1 MPPPHGAAGTGAL
14 PLPSPAALPSQQRPG
29 PWSPGSSLPAAVVG
43 KAAAAAA
50 DGDEDEWDEGFQEEQ
65 EDPKTAQHEEEE
77 EEEEE
82 EGEEEEENVSP
93 PKKPSSSSRPA
104 SAASAAS
111 SSAGDLTCA
120 ICLDAIPLEDL
131 ATVPGCEHAYCAAC
145 IVGWAVA
152 SSPADASG
160 SDVCG
165 KCPQCKR
172 EYASVATHRR
182 LDGTLSDYPVEESV
196 CLLRR
201 ARWFCAG
208 AGAAVAAAAAAAAAR
223 PRSPPMAPSDIDQ
236 ADRIHAN
243 GGGIG
248 GSGSGRTYSRRQHYY
263 DDDDD
268 DLDDGEN
275 DGPGN
280 ARSVKTIPDWARGKN
295 LRDAL
300 EAQAHVDP
308 DVIFGAR
315 RTTVP
320 LDELFGHP
328 DRLRTGGGTGGG
340 GAAAAAAA
348 ARYDE
353 SRRGSS
359 GNWADDGA
367 TWAEE
372 LAYKRAMGYPVPGA
386 GGAPV
391 SGAMGPPPPPLGQQQ
406 QQQQQPSFLSRRG

>member
-1 MPPPHGAAGTGAL
+1 MNAANANT
-14 PLPSPAALPSQQRPG
+14 PLQQQQMQQQQKKNNKQHPENYEISPYR
-29 PWSPGSSLPAAVVG
+29 
-43 KAAAAAA
+43 
-50 DGDEDEWDEGFQEEQ
+50 DDD
-65 EDPKTAQHEEEE
+65 
-77 EEEEE
+77 
-82 EGEEEEENVSP
+82 
-93 PKKPSSSSRPA
+93 
-104 SAASAAS
+104 
-111 SSAGDLTCA
+111 DL
-120 ICLDAIPLEDL
+120 D
-131 ATVPGCEHAYCAAC
+131 
-145 IVGWAVA
+145 
-152 SSPADASG
+152 
-160 SDVCG
+160 
-165 KCPQCKR
+165 
-172 EYASVATHRR
+172 
-182 LDGTLSDYPVEESV
+182 
-196 CLLRR
+196 
-201 ARWFCAG
+201 
-208 AGAAVAAAAAAAAAR
+208 
-223 PRSPPMAPSDIDQ
+223 
-236 ADRIHAN
+236 
-243 GGGIG
+243 
-248 GSGSGRTYSRRQHYY
+248 

-328 DRLRTGGGTGGG
+328 DRLRTGGGTGGS

-391 SGAMGPPPPPLGQQQ
+391 TGAMGPPPPPLGQQQ